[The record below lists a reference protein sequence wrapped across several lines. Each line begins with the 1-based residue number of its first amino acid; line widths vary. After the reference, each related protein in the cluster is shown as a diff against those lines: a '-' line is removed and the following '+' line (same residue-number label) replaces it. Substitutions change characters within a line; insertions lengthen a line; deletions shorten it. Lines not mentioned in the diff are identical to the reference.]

1 MELEMKR
8 RKSNCPPYFLSPPPL
23 WGRARAC
30 PGRDPGERGKEE
42 NPTVALGRAAGTA
55 TTVRFPL
62 RP

>member
-23 WGRARAC
+23 WGRAR
-30 PGRDPGERGKEE
+30 ERGKDES
-42 NPTVALGRAAGTA
+42 PTVALGRAAGTA
-55 TTVRFPL
+55 TTVRFPP